1 MVDIDDTIGQEVSA
15 EFKDQFGNENV
26 HFIHCDVTDSPSLE
40 GITVLIL
47 MMYLPLFWHEPL

>member
-1 MVDIDDTIGQEVSA
+1 MSVVDINDTIGQKVSA

-40 GITVLIL
+40 GIIVSIF
-47 MMYLPLFWHEPL
+47 MMYFSLF